1 MKDFMEQ
8 FSPENI
14 LDSKG
19 SKWIITKRKK
29 TREIDAGEN
38 PIYRNIH
45 KLPIN
50 FIEYLKAYESIHNAS
65 DTAWFLML
73 EDYCGESDSAFAW
86 NEFQV
91 QSLDSALDEADKE
104 KIRDFWNSK
113 LPFLMSVKSGYAYAA
128 LDLSE
133 TGFGSIVVGQE
144 PEYEVVEK
152 IADSFDDFL
161 SMLKAHISGTDELEF
176 LDILL

>member
-1 MKDFMEQ
+1 MKDFMEK

-14 LDSKG
+14 LGSKG
-19 SKWIITKRKK
+19 SEWTIAKRKK
-29 TREIDAGEN
+29 ARDINGEAN
-38 PIYRNIH
+38 PIYRSVH
-45 KLPIN
+45 KLPNN
-50 FIEYLKAYESIHNAS
+50 FIQYLKAYESIHNAA

-86 NEFQV
+86 NEFQI

-104 KIRDFWNSK
+104 KIRNFWNCK
-113 LPFLMSVKSGYAYAA
+113 LPFFMSVKSGYAYAA

-133 TGFGSIVVGQE
+133 SSFGAVVIGQE
-144 PEYEVVEK
+144 PEYELVEK

-161 SMLKAHISGTDELEF
+161 LTLKAHISGTGEFEF